1 MKAGA
6 DDLWCVRRDDEQR
19 RERQQQYF
27 DGIDVGLVQ
36 I

>member
-1 MKAGA
+1 MAGV
-6 DDLWCVRRDDEQR
+6 DDVWCVRRDEDER